1 MNRDAPFRFC
11 VQLDLVAIVVVIVV
25 IPITVGMP
33 PVAVFVPPAMPLV
46 PAAFPRFAQ
55 FAARVIGLSAVPP
68 VMLRGF
74 VEFVVRPGDAA
85 LASIVVIGRCPGH
98 CPECQQ
104 ARKGCTSEHC
114 LCEKLL
120 PSRLELHMFSILPN
134 FPPAEMGSGPNL

>member
-1 MNRDAPFRFC
+1 MNRGAPFRFC
-11 VQLDLVAIVVVIVV
+11 IQLDLVAIVVVIVV

-33 PVAVFVPPAMPLV
+33 AAAVLVPPAVAFV

-55 FAARVIGLSAVPP
+55 FVACVIRLLAVPA
-68 VMLRGF
+68 VTLRGF
-74 VEFVVRPGDAA
+74 VQFVVRPGDAA

-104 ARKGCTSEHC
+104 ARKGRASEHC
-114 LCEKLL
+114 LSEKLL